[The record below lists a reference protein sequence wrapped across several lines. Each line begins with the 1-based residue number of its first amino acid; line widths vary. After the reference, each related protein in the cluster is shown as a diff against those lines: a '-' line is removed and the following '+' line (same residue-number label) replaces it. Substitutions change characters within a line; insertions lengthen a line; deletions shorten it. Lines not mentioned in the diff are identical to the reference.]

1 MEENTTTPISS
12 EIKLAKRN
20 LGKTGIRVSPIGL
33 GVMQFSGGAGLYGK
47 AFPILSQ
54 EEKTAIVKK
63 ALDRGVNWFDT
74 AQLYG
79 FGRSETGLSTALKNL
94 GIKNGEVIICT
105 KWLPLLRTARDIPH
119 SIEDRLRYLDGY
131 SIDLYMVHQPWSFS
145 SPEAEMEAM
154 ADLVEAGKIRSVGVS
169 NFNPAR
175 MRRAYEALS
184 RRGLS
189 LAVNQ
194 VEYSLVQRK
203 IETDGTLE
211 TARELGISIVAYTP
225 LGYGLLTGIYHQNPE
240 LLETKTFFRRSRLE
254 RMLEPSRPLV
264 EALIEIA
271 KNHHATPAQV
281 ALNWLVTSQREMVV
295 TIPGA
300 SKVQQVEENS
310 GAMYFELTPQETEQ
324 IDRLSQQF
332 R

>member
-1 MEENTTTPISS
+1 
-12 EIKLAKRN
+12 
-20 LGKTGIRVSPIGL
+20 
-33 GVMQFSGGAGLYGK
+33 
-47 AFPILSQ
+47 
-54 EEKTAIVKK
+54 
-63 ALDRGVNWFDT
+63 
-74 AQLYG
+74 
-79 FGRSETGLSTALKNL
+79 
-94 GIKNGEVIICT
+94 
-105 KWLPLLRTARDIPH
+105 
-119 SIEDRLRYLDGY
+119 
-131 SIDLYMVHQPWSFS
+131 MVHQPWSFS

-175 MRRAYEALS
+175 MRRAYAALS

-211 TARELGISIVAYTP
+211 TARELGISILAYTP
-225 LGYGLLTGIYHQNPE
+225 LGYGLLTGIYRQNPE